1 MMKKLLITILTLC
14 LLIGCIT
21 PVFATSPRLVDDA
34 DLLSSQEAEK
44 IEAKLDKLSSKYD
57 MDIVIV
63 TVASTGGKTPQD
75 FADDYFDYN
84 DYADDGILLLVSME
98 ESDWYVSTT
107 GYGIEVVTDAGLDYM
122 SDRFVPY
129 LSDEAYADAFETFI
143 DLCDDFIAQADSGDP
158 YDKHNL
164 PKDPFRFGLNLLI
177 SLAVGFVVALI
188 VTAIMKSKL
197 KSVHMR
203 PKADDYLT
211 PGSLQLTRSQDLFL
225 YTHLDRREKPK
236 SSSGSSTHVS
246 SSGTT
251 HGGGGGKF

>member
-1 MMKKLLITILTLC
+1 MKKLLVTVLTLC
-14 LLIGCIT
+14 LLISCIT

-44 IEAKLDKLSSKYD
+44 IEAKLDKLSNQYD

-63 TVASTGGKTPQD
+63 TVDSTEGEDPQD

-98 ESDWYVSTT
+98 ENDWWVSTT
-107 GYGIEVVTDAGLDYM
+107 GYGIQVVTDAGLDYM
-122 SDRFVPY
+122 ADQFVPY
-129 LSDEAYADAFETFI
+129 LSDGEFATAFETFI
-143 DLCDDFIAQADSGDP
+143 ELCDEFIGQANSGDP
-158 YDKHNL
+158 YDTHNL
-164 PKDPFRFGLNLLI
+164 PKAPFRFGLNLVIALVI
-177 SLAVGFVVALI
+177 GLVVAFI
-188 VTAIMKSKL
+188 ATGVMKGKL
-197 KSVHMR
+197 KTVRMQA
-203 PKADDYLT
+203 KADDYLT

-225 YTHLDRREKPK
+225 YTHVDRREKPK